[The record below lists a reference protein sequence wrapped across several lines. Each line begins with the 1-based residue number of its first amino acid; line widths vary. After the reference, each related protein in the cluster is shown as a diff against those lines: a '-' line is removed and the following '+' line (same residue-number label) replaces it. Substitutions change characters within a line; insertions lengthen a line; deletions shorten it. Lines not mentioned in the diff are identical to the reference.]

1 MIGQTLS
8 HFKITAKLGEGGMGE
23 VYRAEDTKLGRDV
36 AIKVLPEEVA
46 QDPERLARFEREAK
60 VLASLNHSHIAAI
73 YQVEQDGET
82 HFLVMELV
90 EGEDLKERLARGPME
105 LDDVLSAGFQVAEAL
120 EAAHEK
126 GIVHRDL
133 KPANVK
139 ITPDGQVKVLDF
151 GLAKALDEAAVSES
165 GGQPSSGRLG
175 SVNLS
180 MSPTLTA
187 QMTGAGVILGTAAYM
202 SPEQARGKPV
212 DKRAD
217 VWAFG
222 VLLWEM
228 LTAQTMFDGETVTD
242 VIASVVTKD
251 PDPENLP
258 TEIPPEVERLL
269 SRCLRK
275 DPSRRLP
282 DIGAARVVLQDVLTG
297 STPELRASAMV
308 DEELAQAEHG
318 KRGRRRWLW
327 VTAALVA
334 GAIAGGALLSRLSE
348 EPAPRRAQ
356 TVRLATPAPEGWFFD
371 GHDVWPLPSPTGD
384 RIGFIA
390 LRQGQ
395 AGDIES
401 TLWIR
406 SLESLDALP
415 VGGTEGVNPL
425 GPLNWSPDGE
435 AILFRTGDD
444 VRLLEVANGTV
455 RSLGQVPQGDY
466 CAASWNDSGT
476 IIFRTGEKDP
486 VLYSASVNGGTAS
499 PLTSLDASRQE
510 VGHFF
515 PQFLPDGNR
524 FLFMVFTGKPEQRGT
539 YLASL
544 DDPAQRQEVVVGN
557 GWVRRQYAAEHLVFA
572 DQGTLFAQ
580 PFDLK
585 EGSTTGSPVAIARS
599 VTAHPGFPGL
609 GVLGVSTGG
618 TLAYLAGSF
627 GAGVQLVWRDRAG
640 EVIQTLGEPGD
651 YGQIALSPDGRAV
664 ALEMLDEEG
673 HYDLW
678 TMDVARGVTSRVT
691 ATPDDERDPVWSP
704 DSRSLA
710 YIQRGGDG
718 AAALRRTGLRTGD
731 SETVLGDVT
740 EEYIPESWSADGRTL
755 MVVQRTLEDEQSIW
769 ALTEGEEP
777 RRFMTPGFRVDEPQI
792 SPDGKWLAY
801 VSPESE
807 RPEVYLEPFR
817 QEGDRI
823 RVSLNGGGQPK
834 WRGDSRELFFVTREN
849 LLMAVAI
856 DGEASRAEVG
866 LPEELFTIEWI
877 EGPGY
882 DDYALS
888 ADGERF
894 LVKTA
899 ADRVEPELQ
908 IITNWTGLLD

>member
-1 MIGQTLS
+1 
-8 HFKITAKLGEGGMGE
+8 
-23 VYRAEDTKLGRDV
+23 
-36 AIKVLPEEVA
+36 
-46 QDPERLARFEREAK
+46 
-60 VLASLNHSHIAAI
+60 
-73 YQVEQDGET
+73 
-82 HFLVMELV
+82 MEL
-90 EGEDLKERLARGPME
+90 EDA
-105 LDDVLSAGFQVAEAL
+105 LSAGFQVAEAL

-139 ITPDGQVKVLDF
+139 VTPAGQVKVLDF
-151 GLAKALDEAAVSES
+151 GLAKALDDAAVSES
-165 GGQPSSGRLG
+165 GAQTTSAGIG
-175 SVNLS
+175 SANLS
-180 MSPTLTA
+180 LSPTLTA

-228 LTAQTMFDGETVTD
+228 LTAQEMFDGETVTD

-251 PDPENLP
+251 PDPEVLP
-258 TEIPPEVERLL
+258 TATPPDVERLL
-269 SRCLRK
+269 VRCLRK

-297 STPELRASAMV
+297 ATPEVRAPAVASDEV
-308 DEELAQAEHG
+308 TEEEL
-318 KRGRRRWLW
+318 RGRGRWLL

-334 GAIAGGALLSRLSE
+334 GAIAGGALVSRLSE
-348 EPAPRRAQ
+348 EPAPRRTQ

-371 GHDVWPLPSPTGD
+371 GHNVWPLPSPSGD

-390 LRQGQ
+390 LRQDQ

-415 VGGTEGVNPL
+415 VGGTEGVNQL
-425 GPLNWSPDGE
+425 GPLNWSSDGE

-455 RSLGQVPQGDY
+455 RSLAQVPEGDY

-476 IIFRTGEKDP
+476 FIFRSGEKNP
-486 VLYSASVNGGTAS
+486 VLYSASTNGGTAS
-499 PLTSLDASRQE
+499 PLTSLDPSRQE

-524 FLFMVFTGKPEQRGT
+524 FLFMVFTAKPEHEGT

-544 DDPAQRQEVVVGN
+544 DDPAERQEVVVGN
-557 GWVRRQYAAEHLVFA
+557 GWIRRHYAAGHLIFA

-585 EGSTTGSPVAIARS
+585 EGRTTGSPVAIARS
-599 VTAHPGFPGL
+599 VTTFPGLPGL
-609 GVLGVSTGG
+609 GVFDVSPRG
-618 TLAYLAGSF
+618 TLAYLTGSV
-627 GAGVQLVWRDRAG
+627 GAGIQLVWRDREG
-640 EVIQTLGEPGD
+640 EVIQSVGETGD
-651 YGQIALSPDGRAV
+651 YGQIALSPDGRTV
-664 ALEMLDEEG
+664 ALELRDAEG

-691 ATPDDERDPVWSP
+691 ATPEDERDPVWSP
-704 DSRSLA
+704 DGRSLA
-710 YIQRGGDG
+710 YIHRGGDG
-718 AAALRRTGLRTGD
+718 ASLRRKGLRTSD
-731 SETVLGDVT
+731 PETVLEDSV
-740 EEYIPESWSADGRTL
+740 EEYIPESWSADGGTL
-755 MVVQRTLEDEQSIW
+755 MVVQRTLDDQQSIY

-792 SPDGKWLAY
+792 SPDGRWLAY

-807 RPEVYLEPFR
+807 QVEVYLEPFGR
-817 QEGDRI
+817 EGDRI

-834 WRGDSRELFFVTREN
+834 WRADSRELFFVTPES

-856 DGEASRAEVG
+856 GGDASRAEVG
-866 LPEELFTIEWI
+866 LPEELFAIDWI

-882 DDYALS
+882 DDYAVS

-899 ADRVEPELQ
+899 ADQAETQLQ
-908 IITNWTGLLD
+908 IVTNWTGLLD

>member
-1 MIGQTLS
+1 
-8 HFKITAKLGEGGMGE
+8 MGE

-36 AIKVLPEEVA
+36 AIKVLPEAVA

-60 VLASLNHSHIAAI
+60 VLASLNHTHIAAI
-73 YQVEQDGET
+73 YQVEQEAET

-105 LDDVLSAGFQVAEAL
+105 LEDALSAGFQVAEAL

-139 ITPDGQVKVLDF
+139 VTPAGQVKVLDF
-151 GLAKALDEAAVSES
+151 GLAKALDDAAVSES
-165 GGQPSSGRLG
+165 GAQTTSAGIG
-175 SVNLS
+175 SANLS
-180 MSPTLTA
+180 LSPTLTA

-228 LTAQTMFDGETVTD
+228 LTAQEMFDGETVTD

-297 STPELRASAMV
+297 STPEPRASATV

-318 KRGRRRWLW
+318 KRGRGRWLW

-334 GAIAGGALLSRLSE
+334 GAIAGGALVSRLSE

-356 TVRLATPAPEGWFFD
+356 TVRLATSAPEGWFFD

-390 LRQGQ
+390 LRQDL

-435 AILFRTGDD
+435 SILFRAGDD
-444 VRLLEVANGTV
+444 VRMLEVANGTV

-476 IIFRTGEKDP
+476 IIFRSGEKNP
-486 VLYSASVNGGTAS
+486 VIYSASVNGGTAS
-499 PLTSLDASRQE
+499 PLTSLDPSRHE

-524 FLFMVFTGKPEQRGT
+524 FLFMVFTGKPEHMGT

-544 DDPAQRQEVVVGN
+544 DNPAQRHEVAVGN
-557 GWVRRQYAAEHLVFA
+557 EWIRRRYAAGHLIFA
-572 DQGTLFAQ
+572 DQSTLFAQ
-580 PFDLK
+580 PFDLM
-585 EGSTTGSPVAIARS
+585 EGRTTGSLVAIARP
-599 VTAHPGFPGL
+599 VAAFPGFPGL
-609 GVLGVSTGG
+609 GIFGVSTGG
-618 TLAYLAGSF
+618 TLAYLTGSV
-627 GAGVQLVWRDRAG
+627 GSDVQLVWRDRRG
-640 EVIQTLGEPGD
+640 EVIQTLGEPED
-651 YGQIALSPDGRAV
+651 YGQITLSPDGRTV
-664 ALEMLDEEG
+664 ALEMRDEEG
-673 HYDLW
+673 HFDLW

-691 ATPDDERDPVWSP
+691 ATPDDERDPVWSS
-704 DSRSLA
+704 DSRFLA

-718 AAALRRTGLRTGD
+718 TATLRRTGLRTGD
-731 SETVLGDVT
+731 SEAVLENAT

-777 RRFMTPGFRVDEPQI
+777 QPFVTPGFRVDEPQI

-807 RPEVYLEPFR
+807 RPEVYLEAFG
-817 QEGDRI
+817 EDGDRI

-834 WRGDSRELFFVTREN
+834 WRGDSRELFFVTREGF
-849 LLMAVAI
+849 LMAVAI
-856 DGEASRAEVG
+856 GGDASRAQVG
-866 LPEELFTIEWI
+866 LPEELFAIDRI

-882 DDYALS
+882 DDYAVS

-899 ADRVEPELQ
+899 ADQAEPQLR
-908 IITNWTGLLD
+908 IVTNWTGLLD

>member
-1 MIGQTLS
+1 MIGQTLL
-8 HFKITAKLGEGGMGE
+8 HFKITAKLGEGGMGA
-23 VYRAEDTKLGRDV
+23 VYRAEDAKLGRDV

-60 VLASLNHSHIAAI
+60 VLAALNHPHIAAI

-90 EGEDLKERLARGPME
+90 EGEDLKERLGHGPME
-105 LDDVLSAGFQVAEAL
+105 LDEVLSVGFQVAEAL
-120 EAAHEK
+120 EAAHDK

-139 ITPDGQVKVLDF
+139 VTPEGQVKVLDF
-151 GLAKALDEAAVSES
+151 GLAKALDAAAVSES

-180 MSPTLTA
+180 LSPTLTA

-228 LTAQTMFDGETVTD
+228 LTGQLLFDGETVTD

-251 PDPENLP
+251 PDPEVLP
-258 TEIPPEVERLL
+258 AKTPPEVERLL

-297 STPELRASAMV
+297 STPELRASSTMNK
-308 DEELAQAEHG
+308 ELAQAEHG

-334 GAIAGGALLSRLSE
+334 GTIAGGAFVSRLSE

-371 GHDVWPLPSPTGD
+371 GHNVWPVPSPTGD

-425 GPLNWSPDGE
+425 GPLNWSPNGE
-435 AILFRTGDD
+435 SILFRTGDD

-455 RSLGQVPQGDY
+455 RSLGQVPQNDY

-476 IIFRTGEKDP
+476 IIFRSGEKDP
-486 VLYSASVNGGTAS
+486 VIYKASVNGGTPS
-499 PLTSLDASRQE
+499 PLTSLDPSRQE

-524 FLFMVFTGKPEQRGT
+524 FLFMVFTGNPEHMGT

-544 DDPAQRQEVVVGN
+544 DNPAQRQEVVVGN
-557 GWVRRQYAAEHLVFA
+557 GWVRRQYAGGHLVFVN
-572 DQGTLFAQ
+572 QGTLFAQ
-580 PFDLK
+580 PFDWK

-599 VTAHPGFPGL
+599 VTAFPGFPGL
-609 GVLGVSTGG
+609 GVLGVSAGG

-627 GAGVQLVWRDRAG
+627 GTGVQLVWRDRAG
-640 EVIQTLGEPGD
+640 EAMQNVGEPGD

-673 HYDLW
+673 HFDLW

-704 DSRSLA
+704 DSRSLV

-718 AAALRRTGLRTGD
+718 AATLRRTGLRTGD

-740 EEYIPESWSADGRTL
+740 EEYIPESWSADGSTL

-777 RRFMTPGFRVDEPQI
+777 QPFVTPGFRVDEPQI

-807 RPEVYLEPFR
+807 RPEVYLEAFG
-817 QEGDRI
+817 EDGDRI

-834 WRGDSRELFFVTREN
+834 WRGDSRELFFVTREG

-856 DGEASRAEVG
+856 GGDASRAQVG
-866 LPEELFTIEWI
+866 LPEELFAIDRI

-882 DDYALS
+882 DDYAVS

-899 ADRVEPELQ
+899 ADQAEPQLR
-908 IITNWTGLLD
+908 IVTNWTGLLD